1 MKVGQLFGDYDK
13 ILPSNPDLWA
23 STPRGYNVDVCARNV
38 VRSTKPGADDAN
50 ISGCIAIAQKTRTPA
65 DYVETVEA
73 ARLA

>member
-13 ILPSNPDLWA
+13 ILPSKPDLWA
-23 STPRGYNVDVCARNV
+23 STPQCGRLCSKR
-38 VRSTKPGADDAN
+38 RSFDKPGADDAN
-50 ISGCIAIAQKTRTPA
+50 IPGWIAIAQKTRTQA